1 MNKRKTILL
10 LVALLFLLTV
20 TGELLLAVVFEEYS
34 GKAHLVVPLFFLA
47 LYAVPLGIAA
57 PSADSKHF
65 IRQYLIFKTVKLL
78 LSLGAIVVL
87 GFGFKEQATGV
98 LVNFL
103 IYSLLMLVVE
113 NIYVLNLKNK
123 LAKRI

>member
-47 LYAVPLGIAA
+47 LYAVPLGIAT

-123 LAKRI
+123 LAKRD

>member
-1 MNKRKTILL
+1 MNKIKTILIFT
-10 LVALLFLLTV
+10 AM
-20 TGELLLAVVFEEYS
+20 LLLMTVAGEVLLSVLFPGYE

-47 LYAVPLGIAA
+47 LYAVPLGIAS
-57 PSADSKHF
+57 PSSDSKHF

>member
-65 IRQYLIFKTVKLL
+65 IRQYLIFKTVKLF